1 MGILDPPK
9 VRRANQIVV
18 RIRPHKHSVFKSTFS
33 LIQRGEIDILRSIE
47 DLVAEA
53 ESQSFSG
60 WDFTYL
66 KGRFDEGKPSWD
78 YSQNVKSAMIGV
90 ERMLDIGTGG
100 GEVLASLQPLPSNTY
115 ATETWAPNVEVAR
128 MALEPLGVRVAEVAS
143 EEHVPFESGYF
154 DLVIDRHEEFWPAE
168 VYRILRPGGVFIT
181 QQVGGSNTDELNQL
195 LQKKV
200 HGIVA
205 HPNPSWSLAEATS
218 QLRDIGFRIV
228 EGMEETYPS
237 YFNDVGAVVYFLKH
251 APWEIPDFDT
261 KKYHK
266 HLFELHKRIIRE
278 GRLKVTT
285 SRFYMKTLKPA

>member
-1 MGILDPPK
+1 
-9 VRRANQIVV
+9 
-18 RIRPHKHSVFKSTFS
+18 
-33 LIQRGEIDILRSIE
+33 
-47 DLVAEA
+47 
-53 ESQSFSG
+53 
-60 WDFTYL
+60 
-66 KGRFDEGKPSWD
+66 
-78 YSQNVKSAMIGV
+78 
-90 ERMLDIGTGG
+90 
-100 GEVLASLQPLPSNTY
+100 LPSNTY

-143 EEHVPFESGYF
+143 EEHLPFESGYF

-181 QQVGGSNTDELNQL
+181 QQVGASNTDELNQL

-218 QLRDIGFRIV
+218 QLRDCGFQIV

-261 KKYHK
+261 KRYHGP
-266 HLFELHKRIIRE
+266 LFELHNRIIRE

-285 SRFYMKTLKPA
+285 SRFYMKTLKPRLKPRGERLISELRTQGPPRVLLARE